1 MKTDLFAKPWLRLL
15 WLLWLLA
22 MLCAAMPARGFE
34 SHEHRKMSQLAFELT
49 NAYVTQP
56 SKQGSGVSK
65 EAQAALNAIDPADYG
80 MIVRCVDYLLY
91 PERLFTYSWPA
102 EGADLKPGST
112 INLPQ
117 LKDGSSKIAMPGPL
131 KALCDKE
138 GTLWLQASHN
148 NYAHFQQD
156 LLVSLRLWHL
166 LAIQLGKDPD
176 EHNYVAALITN
187 AVADHYLQDLFAP
200 GHIVT
205 PRDKLTDL
213 PATATHDLANRMG
226 TLFKPKLSPE
236 LIEIV
241 RFLCGAGNS
250 SDQPTPTCN
259 DDAPL
264 PKLLRQRAEMHFDD
278 IAFHARALFDDTPTL
293 FRGDDH
299 LFESAQNRQRLLM
312 LAVQI
317 RSILD
322 VLQGTNH
329 LKDLG
334 FKSDIHKGT
343 ATVWTDFGRYEID
356 GSPRRFADVPGL
368 LSESGSELAGAPPAG
383 EAPTSGGWKYL
394 CSLGGCEDRP
404 YVLKSR
410 APIISISDQRESQ
423 SSGAF
428 SARNLYT
435 VELST
440 FNTPLDISSVT
451 RDFASVVEVAPLV
464 VGWANYQQGYRRGSG
479 PTYRAAVTIL
489 ETDVSIGPYAR
500 WLTYSPDSGVVRKL
514 SYGLRVDSGF
524 FGYFSFYVTG
534 GVDYGFTSS
543 GELQRGRVWAG
554 GLRVG
559 VPFTRLGDIVDT
571 LLRRKGDK

>member
-1 MKTDLFAKPWLRLL
+1 
-15 WLLWLLA
+15 
-22 MLCAAMPARGFE
+22 
-34 SHEHRKMSQLAFELT
+34 
-49 NAYVTQP
+49 
-56 SKQGSGVSK
+56 
-65 EAQAALNAIDPADYG
+65 
-80 MIVRCVDYLLY
+80 
-91 PERLFTYSWPA
+91 
-102 EGADLKPGST
+102 
-112 INLPQ
+112 
-117 LKDGSSKIAMPGPL
+117 
-131 KALCDKE
+131 
-138 GTLWLQASHN
+138 
-148 NYAHFQQD
+148 
-156 LLVSLRLWHL
+156 
-166 LAIQLGKDPD
+166 
-176 EHNYVAALITN
+176 
-187 AVADHYLQDLFAP
+187 
-200 GHIVT
+200 
-205 PRDKLTDL
+205 
-213 PATATHDLANRMG
+213 
-226 TLFKPKLSPE
+226 
-236 LIEIV
+236 
-241 RFLCGAGNS
+241 
-250 SDQPTPTCN
+250 
-259 DDAPL
+259 
-264 PKLLRQRAEMHFDD
+264 
-278 IAFHARALFDDTPTL
+278 
-293 FRGDDH
+293 
-299 LFESAQNRQRLLM
+299 M
-312 LAVQI
+312 LA
-317 RSILD
+317 
-322 VLQGTNH
+322 
-329 LKDLG
+329 
-334 FKSDIHKGT
+334 
-343 ATVWTDFGRYEID
+343 E
-356 GSPRRFADVPGL
+356 P
-368 LSESGSELAGAPPAG
+368 GSELAGAPPAG

-479 PTYRAAVTIL
+479 PTYRAAVTIP